1 MKSFAI
7 VLIVAA
13 ITIQLFSSCS
23 FRSVAF
29 SEPLRKD
36 TVMYT
41 GNLNSPGPFS
51 IRAVDRRAGHLTQK
65 TLLTTKDESQDV
77 YSFSVCGAG
86 DCVESDAYFY
96 TKTKE
101 SRVLNQTRIMAEKMY
116 GTMWFAGRDTM
127 TFMVSVNGRNSGRG
141 FLTLPQ
147 NRVIV
152 IQPISK
158 KSNYGKKAYSV
169 GLEFKRDGKIIG
181 AFIQE
186 KESIRIA
193 IKNNESEKM
202 QLVLT
207 ALALSLANRSNEIRI
222 L

>member
-1 MKSFAI
+1 MIRFLTG
-7 VLIVAA
+7 LITAV
-13 ITIQLFSSCS
+13 ITIQFSSCS
-23 FRSVAF
+23 FRSVTF
-29 SEPLRKD
+29 SEALRKD
-36 TVMYT
+36 TVMYS
-41 GNLNSPGPFS
+41 GNLNNAGPFYVKPVV
-51 IRAVDRRAGHLTQK
+51 RTAGRLTQK
-65 TLLTTKDESQDV
+65 TLLTTRDESQDV
-77 YSFSVCGAG
+77 YSFSVCGVG
-86 DCVESDAYFY
+86 DCIESDSYFY

-101 SRVLNQTRIMAEKMY
+101 SRVMNQTRIMAEKMY

-127 TFMVSVNGRNSGRG
+127 AFMVSVDGRNSGKG
-141 FLTLPQ
+141 FLTLPR
-147 NRVIV
+147 NMVIV

-158 KSNYGKKAYSV
+158 KSNYGKKPYSV

-193 IKNNESEKM
+193 IKTNESEKM

>member
-1 MKSFAI
+1 M
-7 VLIVAA
+7 
-13 ITIQLFSSCS
+13 
-23 FRSVAF
+23 
-29 SEPLRKD
+29 D

-41 GNLNSPGPFS
+41 GNLNSVGPFS
-51 IRAVDRRAGHLTQK
+51 VRSVDRRRGHLTQK
-65 TLLTTKDESQDV
+65 NLLIKKDESQDV

-86 DCVESDAYFY
+86 DCLESDSYFY

-101 SRVLNQTRIMAEKMY
+101 SRVLNQTRVMAEKMY

-127 TFMVSVNGRNSGRG
+127 TFMVSVDGRNSGKG
-141 FLTLPQ
+141 FLSLPR
-147 NRVIV
+147 NMVIV

-169 GLEFKRDGKIIG
+169 GLEFKRNGKIIG

-193 IKNNESEKM
+193 IKNNESGKM

-207 ALALSLANRSNEIRI
+207 VLALSLANRNNEIRI